1 MIKEYL
7 LRRATVLTERIRTN
21 KEKFEHNQ
29 IAIVESNNQIKELN
43 DTIDEA
49 TQIFSIKA
57 REDNGFKRQEISD
70 LEIRIATYVSENKD
84 YKEVIDTTE
93 KELNVV
99 NQCLE
104 EIENI
109 NVSRE
114 TLHETNSFA
123 TTSNAQLKIQSK
135 ESVEDFSDD
144 KDMKIATSGLVTENI
159 TDDEGMKATT
169 DRIATGNIPDDED
182 MKIVIDGSV
191 TDKKTAEIINKLKL
205 CKSIAEIDGKR
216 VSVEIDNIISMLK
229 K

>member
-7 LRRATVLTERIRTN
+7 IKRATILSERIRSN

-57 REDNGFKRQEISD
+57 REDNGFKKQEISD
-70 LEIRIATYVSENKD
+70 LEIRIAAYVSENKD
-84 YKEVIDTTE
+84 YQEIIDTAN
-93 KELNVV
+93 KELDIV

-104 EIENI
+104 EMENT

-114 TLHETNSFA
+114 TFENS
-123 TTSNAQLKIQSK
+123 SI
-135 ESVEDFSDD
+135 VSDD
-144 KDMKIATSGLVTENI
+144 TNTQLQKNIEESSDESLENHS
-159 TDDEGMKATT
+159 
-169 DRIATGNIPDDED
+169 DDED
-182 MKIVIDGSV
+182 MKIVVDGFV
-191 TDKKTAEIINKLKL
+191 TNKKTAEIINKLKL

-216 VSVEIDNIISMLK
+216 VSIEIDNIINLIK
-229 K
+229 D

>member
-7 LRRATVLTERIRTN
+7 IKRATILSERIRSN

-57 REDNGFKRQEISD
+57 REDNGFKKQEISD
-70 LEIRIATYVSENKD
+70 LEIRIAAYVSENKD
-84 YKEVIDTTE
+84 YQEIIDTAN
-93 KELNVV
+93 KELDIV

-104 EIENI
+104 EMENT

-114 TLHETNSFA
+114 TFENS
-123 TTSNAQLKIQSK
+123 SI
-135 ESVEDFSDD
+135 VSDD
-144 KDMKIATSGLVTENI
+144 TNTQLQKNIEESSNESLENHS
-159 TDDEGMKATT
+159 
-169 DRIATGNIPDDED
+169 DDED
-182 MKIVIDGSV
+182 MKIVVDGFV
-191 TDKKTAEIINKLKL
+191 TNKKTAEIINKLKL

-216 VSVEIDNIISMLK
+216 VSIEIDNIINLIK
-229 K
+229 D